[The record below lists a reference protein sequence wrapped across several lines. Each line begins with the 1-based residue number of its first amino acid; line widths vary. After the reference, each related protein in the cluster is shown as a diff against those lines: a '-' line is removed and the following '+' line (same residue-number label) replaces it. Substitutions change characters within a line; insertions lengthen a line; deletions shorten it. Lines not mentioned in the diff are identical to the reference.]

1 MVIKCNNGHW
11 YDSNVDLVCPHCKRE
26 NGKLAMRLDDKEE
39 DDKTVSFID
48 VAEDMQGL
56 DQQIAGSLS
65 GGNSGSGDVVD
76 DFDFGME
83 DIDIDDSDKT
93 IALGFFG
100 VSEEIQPVTGWLVC
114 TRGEEKGKDYRLH
127 SGKNFIGRSAK
138 MDVVLL
144 KDNQIAREKHAS
156 IVYDP
161 KGHGF
166 YISPEEANLVYHNDQ
181 LLAKVRELKENDK
194 IRVGETELVFVPYC
208 KEERRWQE
216 E

>member
-65 GGNSGSGDVVD
+65 GGSSDAVD

-93 IALGFFG
+93 IALGFF
-100 VSEEIQPVTGWLVC
+100 
-114 TRGEEKGKDYRLH
+114 
-127 SGKNFIGRSAK
+127 
-138 MDVVLL
+138 
-144 KDNQIAREKHAS
+144 
-156 IVYDP
+156 
-161 KGHGF
+161 
-166 YISPEEANLVYHNDQ
+166 
-181 LLAKVRELKENDK
+181 
-194 IRVGETELVFVPYC
+194 
-208 KEERRWQE
+208 
-216 E
+216 

>member
-11 YDSNVDLVCPHCKRE
+11 YDSNVDLVCLHCKRE

-48 VAEDMQGL
+48 VAEDIQGL

-65 GGNSGSGDVVD
+65 GGSSDAVD

-166 YISPEEANLVYHNDQ
+166 YISPEDANLVYHNDQ
-181 LLAKVRELKENDK
+181 LLAKVQELKENDK